1 MKSIAKKV
9 TSYLGAAAALLI
21 VFAILFAMAD
31 YHNWFNKKDVELTLA
46 AQVYEDGV
54 PVEDSFIEIEGVYHH
69 NFWKDESFRGDF
81 RVEAFPE
88 TLREDVSAVI
98 WWQSFTWEDENG
110 KKQKR
115 VDPFILL
122 YRYSFLTDIADQG
135 YNIYITNDMTEIAW
149 KLPDGRIV
157 ATSEAAYDAYVQE

>member
-1 MKSIAKKV
+1 MKKR
-9 TSYLGAAAALLI
+9 TWYLLGAAALVLAG
-21 VFAILFAMAD
+21 VILFFALSAPEPEGTYD
-31 YHNWFNKKDVELTLA
+31 NLIANGGFD
-46 AQVYEDGV
+46 QIDEDGV

-69 NFWKDESFRGDF
+69 NFWNDESFRGDF

-98 WWQSFTWEDENG
+98 FWQSFTWEDENG

-122 YRYSFLTDIADQG
+122 YRYSFLTDIADG
-135 YNIYITNDMTEIAW
+135 NDLSILLVFPSSNMST
-149 KLPDGRIV
+149 
-157 ATSEAAYDAYVQE
+157 AYSADT